1 MTRKRAKKLTPTEK
15 QQIASSYD
23 KGLPPRVIADVL
35 GKSVE
40 QIKTFFS
47 RFRRIRDLPPK
58 TEVSKGKIQERMAL
72 VLKKVVGDNPKL
84 GIRKIPQK
92 LEEAMPNRSWYP
104 KKTCVWKFLNV
115 SGFKKMTSALKPQL
129 TEATRRKRLD
139 FAKKWMS
146 NGKCTL
152 ENVIW
157 TDETRVASH
166 PNHRRVS
173 VWTNTGEAQ
182 KQVKMHSGGKS
193 KMFWGSF
200 SKHGAGRLVSIEGH
214 VDSAE
219 YITILDEKLIGELE
233 IAKELFPG
241 TWRFMQDNAPP
252 HTA

>member
-1 MTRKRAKKLTPTEK
+1 M
-15 QQIASSYD
+15 
-23 KGLPPRVIADVL
+23 
-35 GKSVE
+35 
-40 QIKTFFS
+40 
-47 RFRRIRDLPPK
+47 
-58 TEVSKGKIQERMAL
+58 
-72 VLKKVVGDNPKL
+72 
-84 GIRKIPQK
+84 
-92 LEEAMPNRSWYP
+92 
-104 KKTCVWKFLNV
+104 
-115 SGFKKMTSALKPQL
+115 KPQL

-214 VDSAE
+214 VDTAE
-219 YITILDEKLIGELE
+219 YIRILDENLIGELQ

-252 HTA
+252 HTAKATKDFLRSKDVDTIDLPPYSPDLNPIENIWHWMKHILETEYPVCQSVNDIEARFHAIWERITPEMCNSYCANYEKRLLAVIAANGGYTKY